1 MIRSIYTAAT
11 GMEAQQLF
19 MDTISNNLANVNTT
33 GFKRMKAEFQD
44 LMYQNLKEPA
54 ARNAEGGVAPAG
66 IEVGMGVRPAAT
78 QRIFE
83 QGSINSTTNPMDMA
97 IQGEGFFQISLPDG
111 QIAYTRD
118 GSFKVSADGSIV
130 TSSGFFV
137 EPQMTVPEGAH
148 TFEVD
153 GYGRATVIL
162 PGENES
168 TEIGQLELA
177 RFINP
182 GGLRAMGNNLFVST
196 EASGEPMIALPGE
209 EGLGSI
215 MQGALEASNVQVV
228 EEMVNMISAQ
238 RAFEISSKSIQAGEE
253 MLQVANNIKR

>member
-44 LMYQNLKEPA
+44 LMYQNLNEPGV
-54 ARNAEGGVAPAG
+54 RNAEGGVAPAG
-66 IEVGMGVRPAAT
+66 IEVGLGVKPSAT

-83 QGSINSTTNPMDMA
+83 QGSINSTTNPMDLA
-97 IQGEGFFQISLPDG
+97 IQGEGFFQIGLPDG

-118 GSFKVSADGSIV
+118 GSFKPSADGTLT
-130 TSSGFFV
+130 TSSGFMI
-137 EPQMTVPEGAH
+137 EPQITVPEGAH
-148 TFEVD
+148 SFSVD
-153 GYGRATVIL
+153 GYGRVSVVL
-162 PGENES
+162 PGENEP

-182 GGLRAMGNNLFVST
+182 SGMRAIGNNLFVQT
-196 EASGEPMIALPGE
+196 EASGDPVVALPSE

-215 MQGALEASNVQVV
+215 MQGALETSNVQVV

-253 MLQVANNIKR
+253 MLQIANNIKR